1 MSAHLTK
8 LRTAQ
13 AVVGLVASLL
23 ASSWT
28 LSRWGVTETLCG
40 VAPVLFVLA
49 CLAAILGALVLVAWV
64 ARRWGA
70 GNTLRG
76 VAPWLV
82 AVACVSVTLASLA
95 VLAAALQTSGWAV
108 TLCTV
113 TCLVWLLDF
122 SVRRGTGLWKH
133 LRGRGGHHDI
143 DKAGGLGPRPAVLP
157 SGFRVVWR
165 RGGTT
170 RAGLL
175 DVTDERLSATVP
187 CPGNPRSIA

>member
-13 AVVGLVASLL
+13 AVGGLVASLL

-49 CLAAILGALVLVAWV
+49 CVAAILGALVLVAWV
-64 ARRWGA
+64 GRRWGA

-122 SVRRGTGLWKH
+122 SVRRSARLWKH
-133 LRGRGGHHDI
+133 LRQRGGHHDI
-143 DKAGGLGPRPAVLP
+143 DTAGGRGPRPVVLP
-157 SGFRVVWR
+157 SGFRAGR
-165 RGGTT
+165 RPGGTGW
-170 RAGLL
+170 AGLL
-175 DVTDERLSATVP
+175 DANGERLTAGAP
-187 CPGNPRSIA
+187 CPGNPRGIG